1 MLKLITWF
9 KPFAGYLLVVTTI
22 CILVVSSISSIP
34 TLKIHT
40 AKSDIRLDY
49 LIHFIE
55 YGFLAFLAYLTFTT
69 SDFKMTVKKYL
80 LITFLVIC
88 FALFDE
94 FHQKLIPG
102 RTFNVKDIIS
112 NLTGIL
118 ASLAFCILV
127 FRNKIS
133 NKAKHNTDC

>member
-22 CILVVSSISSIP
+22 FILVVSSIPSMP

-40 AKSDIRLDY
+40 AKTDIRLDY
-49 LIHFIE
+49 LIHFLE
-55 YGFLAFLAYLTFTT
+55 YGFLAFLAYLTFTN
-69 SDFKMTVKKYL
+69 SDFKMPLKKYL
-80 LITFLVIC
+80 LITFLVVC

-112 NLTGIL
+112 NLTGIV

-127 FRNKIS
+127 FRKIY
-133 NKAKHNTDC
+133 

>member
-9 KPFAGYLLVVTTI
+9 KPIAGYLLVATAI
-22 CILVVSSISSIP
+22 FILVFSSIP
-34 TLKIHT
+34 SIPVLKIHT

-49 LIHFIE
+49 AIHFLE
-55 YGFLAFLAYLTFTT
+55 YGFLASLAYLTFTG
-69 SDFKMTVKKYL
+69 SDFKMPVKKYL
-80 LITFLVIC
+80 LVTFLVVC

-112 NLTGIL
+112 NLTGIV

-127 FRNKIS
+127 FGKIIF
-133 NKAKHNTDC
+133 NKAKHNKDC

>member
-1 MLKLITWF
+1 MLKLITGF
-9 KPFAGYLLVVTTI
+9 KPYAGYLLVATTVF
-22 CILVVSSISSIP
+22 ILVVSSLPSIP

-49 LIHFIE
+49 AIHFFE
-55 YGFLAFLAYLTFTT
+55 YAFLAFLAFLTFTGN
-69 SDFKMTVKKYL
+69 DFKMSMNKYI
-80 LITFLVIC
+80 LITFLVVC

-102 RTFNVKDIIS
+102 RAFNVKDIIS
-112 NLTGIL
+112 NMTGVL

-127 FRNKIS
+127 FGKIS
-133 NKAKHNTDC
+133 LLKMKH